1 MGEMSAPPLDV
12 SSSRA
17 AAIEIMEALSAKHDR
32 PLERLTMHFSRTGY
46 GDRMETY
53 LMMANLQV
61 RRGRNGG
68 YECRGKGEWS
78 GMSSLEEELWLE
90 GE

>member
-12 SSSRA
+12 SSSRD
-17 AAIEIMEALSAKHDR
+17 AAIEIIEIISRKAKR

-53 LMMANLQV
+53 LTVAKLQV
-61 RRGRNGG
+61 RRGVDGKYEFRGRQEWNGI
-68 YECRGKGEWS
+68 
-78 GMSSLEEELWLE
+78 SSLGEEMWLE
-90 GE
+90 ED